1 MTKTLSRLGLTATC
15 AVLLLSAGA
24 CDRLKPP
31 GDKGEPIPPATA
43 TDTTAAEK
51 AVAEA
56 KADTAETA
64 TVDAAATAETAPAA
78 PEAAPAEKK

>member
-1 MTKTLSRLGLTATC
+1 MTMNLSRLGLTA
-15 AVLLLSAGA
+15 AAAALLLAAGA
-24 CDRLKPP
+24 CDRIKPP

-43 TDTTAAEK
+43 SDTSAAEK

-64 TVDAAATAETAPAA
+64 PADAAAEAAPAA
-78 PEAAPAEKK
+78 PEAAPAEKQ